1 MKRPL
6 MQGNTP
12 SLPTQNP
19 NRAIIAAACE
29 HSVRYRT
36 YWGAI
41 SPYDG
46 PHSARGYP
54 RIPRK
59 MQTLSPEQSSLA
71 QAAVVSLVTFAALA
85 LLGLVLAYWTWAWL
99 APRPEPR
106 TQPAVTGAR
115 AEVAYGL
122 FGNSGRDNGG
132 GREGAATTG
141 VAVGLLGIVA
151 ASGNQPSYAVLRLD
165 AKQTVAVREGGEI
178 EPGIRLAEVHADH
191 VVLERSGVRET
202 LAWPKPGKSAVPAVP
217 RATK

>member
-19 NRAIIAAACE
+19 NRAIIAAARE

-36 YWGAI
+36 YGGAI

-46 PHSARGYP
+46 PHSARRFP

-59 MQTLSPEQSSLA
+59 MQTLSPERSSLA
-71 QAAVVSLVTFAALA
+71 QAAIVSLMTFAALA

-106 TQPAVTGAR
+106 AQSAVTGGR

-122 FGNSGRDNGG
+122 FGNSRRDNGG
-132 GREGAATTG
+132 SSEGAATTAA
-141 VAVGLLGIVA
+141 AVGLLGIVA
-151 ASGNQPSYAVLRLD
+151 ASGSQPSYAVLRLD
-165 AKQTVAVREGGEI
+165 AKQTVAVREGEEI
-178 EPGIRLAEVHADH
+178 DRGVRLVEVHADY

-202 LAWPKPGKSAVPAVP
+202 LAWPKTGKPAVPAAP
-217 RATK
+217 RATN